1 MEKNKLFLIKS
12 KEGGTEYPHGEE
24 LRKRAEEEI
33 NKYLGCYFQ
42 IPLWLVNKAGINVEE
57 KLDSYYEYDD
67 NYLIMFDREEVSLE
81 EKAKIFEHYTNGIFR
96 SQNYKGDLIVNHGN
110 TKKYL
115 ENKINKVKDIAS
127 NLTFEKVLGFN
138 FRELESEIND
148 SYGDR
153 VLFLCG
159 KGEGSFIEY
168 PLEKYLIETAIFDI
182 KIGRNYTIELVDI
195 FEI

>member
-24 LRKRAEEEI
+24 LRERAEEEI
-33 NKYLGCYFQ
+33 NKYLGCYFE

-115 ENKINKVKDIAS
+115 ENKINKVKDIA
-127 NLTFEKVLGFN
+127 
-138 FRELESEIND
+138 
-148 SYGDR
+148 
-153 VLFLCG
+153 
-159 KGEGSFIEY
+159 
-168 PLEKYLIETAIFDI
+168 
-182 KIGRNYTIELVDI
+182 
-195 FEI
+195 